1 MDRLDKVI
9 AETTEFSRKEVRT
22 LLREGRIEIDGVKAP
37 SVSFKVQENSVI
49 TIDGEEV
56 PRKRRIVAILNKPKG
71 YVCSVSDPRDRTV
84 MELVPKSWMVQKV
97 FPVGRLDKDT
107 EGLLVFSNDGDFAH
121 RLISPRSGIEKEY
134 YVEHQGC
141 AGEDD
146 VRAFREGIT
155 LSDGEKCRPA
165 VLIPLGDNR
174 SRVIVTEGKYHE
186 VRRLM
191 ASRNMGVDYLRRDR
205 VGGLELSGLG
215 IGEWKELDGE
225 EEDKIFSFTKK

>member
-1 MDRLDKVI
+1 M
-9 AETTEFSRKEVRT
+9 
-22 LLREGRIEIDGVKAP
+22 
-37 SVSFKVQENSVI
+37 
-49 TIDGEEV
+49 
-56 PRKRRIVAILNKPKG
+56 
-71 YVCSVSDPRDRTV
+71 
-84 MELVPKSWMVQKV
+84 
-97 FPVGRLDKDT
+97 
-107 EGLLVFSNDGDFAH
+107 
-121 RLISPRSGIEKEY
+121 
-134 YVEHQGC
+134 
-141 AGEDD
+141 
-146 VRAFREGIT
+146 RAFREGIT

-225 EEDKIFSFTKK
+225 GEDKIFSFTKK